1 MKIACL
7 IVDDEPNATRLLEE
21 YVKQVPFLELRGI
34 CPDSDHALKA
44 METGDIDLLFLDINM
59 PGLNGLDLANI
70 VSQEAKIIFTTAYSE
85 YAVESY
91 EQRAIDYL
99 LKPVSFKRF
108 LVAVTKARDFF
119 NHENSAVA
127 VTNYAGQQESF
138 FIKTGS
144 EIVKID
150 FRDLKYVEASKE
162 YVIMNTTKGKHICYK
177 RMKEI
182 AESLPENFVRV
193 HHSFIVNIHH
203 IGRIEANQIF
213 MEEVCIPVSASYREM
228 FLSVIRKLSI

>member
-1 MKIACL
+1 M
-7 IVDDEPNATRLLEE
+7 DDEPNATRLLEE
-21 YVKQVPFLELRGI
+21 YVKQVPFLELHGI
-34 CPDSDHALKA
+34 CPDSDHALKV
-44 METGDIDLLFLDINM
+44 MENGNIDLLFLDINM

-70 VSQEAKIIFTTAYSE
+70 VSQEVKVIFTTAYSE

-91 EQRAIDYL
+91 EQKAIDYL
-99 LKPVSFKRF
+99 LKPISFKRF
-108 LVAVTKARDFF
+108 LSAVTKARDFF
-119 NHENSAVA
+119 NQKNSPGETA
-127 VTNYAGQQESF
+127 NYIGQQESF

-150 FRDLKYVEASKE
+150 FRALKYVEASKE
-162 YVIMNTTKGKHICYK
+162 YVILNTTKDKLICYK

-213 MEEVCIPVSASYREM
+213 MEEVCIPVSTSYKEI
-228 FLSVIRKLSI
+228 FLSLIRKLSI